1 MPLVE
6 FDVRSPPGD
15 ADRKSPLSESYGADN
30 ITVLEGLEA
39 VRRRPGMYIGSTGA
53 RGLHHLVWE
62 VLDNAVDEALA
73 GYCTEVTITLHPD
86 GSVSCADN
94 GRGIPVTMMAE
105 QGMSAVEVVLTKLHA
120 GGKFGGGGYKVS
132 GGLHGV
138 GVSVVNALSERLHI
152 EVRRDGFV
160 FSQDY
165 AKGDPQNA
173 LSQGEAWDGPTG
185 TSVTFLP
192 DGEIFEDIR
201 YDRDTLASRM
211 REMAFLTPV
220 LSLRLIDERG
230 DGSDETWKYE
240 GGIGEYVAFMNHG
253 KEVVHPGVVVVG
265 ARDEE
270 SSVEI
275 DVALQWN
282 MTYQPSIYS
291 FANAINT
298 HEGGSHLVGFRT
310 AVTRVVNSYARANSL
325 LKEKDENLTGED
337 VAEGLAAVISVRLPE
352 PQFEGQTKTKL
363 GNTHVR
369 GIVDS
374 ATNSALAQYFEE
386 HPAEAKAIAQKTVSA
401 ARARAAARKAREA
414 ARKTAFGSGGLP
426 GKLTDCVSTDPS
438 ISELYLVEGNSA
450 GGTAVDA
457 RDREFQAILPL
468 RGKILNVEKARID
481 RVFGNAEIQAMVA
494 AMGIGTGDEID
505 TSKARYHKLV
515 LMTDADVDGAHIRT
529 LILTFLYRH
538 MQPLIDAGYVYIA
551 QPPLYR
557 VRLGKE
563 QIYLSKDAE
572 VEDYAVGQR
581 LDQVTVVTGGAKLPL
596 DQELYRSLVKSVREQ
611 ELMTTRMRGAFGPI
625 AAELAKHPSLLED
638 NVDPTAIGDWF
649 AKGGADDERVTV
661 EVVSTDDDGTMLLR
675 RTERHT
681 GAVETIPLQLR
692 LFTGAA
698 YEGLRRSHQRMLEL
712 VGPGPFTV
720 TQGRKEVEATGHA
733 ALRDAIFDCCKD
745 GIEISRFK
753 GLGEMNADQLRDTA
767 MAPSTRTLLQVTM
780 ESAAEADAMFV
791 TLMGDQVEDRRAF
804 IESHARDAQG
814 IDV

>member
-1 MPLVE
+1 
-6 FDVRSPPGD
+6 
-15 ADRKSPLSESYGADN
+15 
-30 ITVLEGLEA
+30 
-39 VRRRPGMYIGSTGA
+39 MYIGSTGA

-720 TQGRKEVEATGHA
+720 TQGRKEVEAIGHA

>member
-1 MPLVE
+1 
-6 FDVRSPPGD
+6 
-15 ADRKSPLSESYGADN
+15 
-30 ITVLEGLEA
+30 
-39 VRRRPGMYIGSTGA
+39 
-53 RGLHHLVWE
+53 
-62 VLDNAVDEALA
+62 
-73 GYCTEVTITLHPD
+73 
-86 GSVSCADN
+86 
-94 GRGIPVTMMAE
+94 
-105 QGMSAVEVVLTKLHA
+105 
-120 GGKFGGGGYKVS
+120 
-132 GGLHGV
+132 
-138 GVSVVNALSERLHI
+138 
-152 EVRRDGFV
+152 
-160 FSQDY
+160 
-165 AKGDPQNA
+165 
-173 LSQGEAWDGPTG
+173 
-185 TSVTFLP
+185 
-192 DGEIFEDIR
+192 
-201 YDRDTLASRM
+201 M

-494 AMGIGTGDEID
+494 AMGIGTGDELE
-505 TSKARYHKLV
+505 TEKARYHKLV

-538 MQPLIDAGYVYIA
+538 MRPLIDAGYVYIA

-720 TQGRKEVEATGHA
+720 TQGRKEVEAIGHA

>member
-720 TQGRKEVEATGHA
+720 TQGRKEVEAIGHA
-733 ALRDAIFDCCKD
+733 ALRDGIFDCCKD

>member
-1 MPLVE
+1 MRSARTAPANRAPPPLTE
-6 FDVRSPPGD
+6 D
-15 ADRKSPLSESYGADN
+15 YGASN

-39 VRRRPGMYIGSTGA
+39 VRRRPGMYIGSTGV

-73 GYCTEVTITLHPD
+73 GHCDEVEITLHVD
-86 GSVSCADN
+86 GSVTCRDN
-94 GRGIPVTMMAE
+94 GRGIPVEMMAD

-138 GVSVVNALSERLHI
+138 GVSVVNALSERLRV

-160 FSQDY
+160 HAQDY
-165 AKGDPQNA
+165 ARGEPQGP
-173 LSQGEAWDGPTG
+173 LRQEEAWDGPTG
-185 TSVTFLP
+185 TSIHFLP
-192 DGEIFEDIR
+192 DIEIFDDTR
-201 YDRDTLASRM
+201 FDWDTLAQRM
-211 REMAFLTPV
+211 REMAFLTAG
-220 LSLRLIDERG
+220 LRLRLIDQRG
-230 DGSDETWKYE
+230 DGADETWRYE
-240 GGIGEYVAFMNHG
+240 GGIAEYVAFMNQG
-253 KEVVHPGVVVVG
+253 REVVHAGIGSVG
-265 ARDEE
+265 SRDDEND
-270 SSVEI
+270 VEV

-282 MTYQPSIYS
+282 GTYQSSIYS

-298 HEGGSHLVGFRT
+298 HEGGTHLVGFRT
-310 AVTRVVNSYARANSL
+310 AVTRVVNTYARASGL

-363 GNTHVR
+363 GNTPIR

-374 ATNSALAQYFEE
+374 SVNSALAEYFEE
-386 HPAEAKAIAQKTVSA
+386 HPGEARAISQKVVAA

-426 GKLTDCVSTDPS
+426 GKLTDCVTTDPS

-481 RVFGNAEIQAMVA
+481 KVFGNAEIQAMVA
-494 AMGIGTGDEID
+494 AMGIGTGDDID
-505 TSKARYHKLV
+505 IEKARYHKLV

-538 MQPLIDAGYVYIA
+538 MQPLIEAGFVYIA

-563 QIYLSKDAE
+563 QVYLSKDSE
-572 VEDYAVGQR
+572 VEEYTVGRR
-581 LDQVTVVTGGAKLPL
+581 LDQVSVQGPSGPIAL
-596 DQELYRSLVKSVREQ
+596 DLELYQALTRAVREQ
-611 ELMTTRMRGAFGPI
+611 EQMTARIRAEHGAIIADLARHPLLLAANVEPDGVAAWFRG
-625 AAELAKHPSLLED
+625 
-638 NVDPTAIGDWF
+638 
-649 AKGGADDERVTV
+649 GGADDEET
-661 EVVSTDDDGTMLLR
+661 EIAVVAEDGDGSLLLR
-675 RTERHT
+675 RTERQT
-681 GAVETIPLQLR
+681 GTVETIALPLDA
-692 LFTGAA
+692 FTGSGYA
-698 YEGLRRSHQRMLEL
+698 GLRRTHERLCAL
-712 VGPGPFTV
+712 VGAGPFTV
-720 TQGRKEVEATGHA
+720 TYGRREVEAPEHG
-733 ALRDAIFDCCKD
+733 ALRDAIALACRE
-745 GIEISRFK
+745 GIEINRFK
-753 GLGEMNADQLRDTA
+753 GLGEMNAEQLRETA
-767 MAPSTRTLLQVTM
+767 MAPATRTLLQVTL
-780 ESAAEADAMFV
+780 ESAAEADALFV
-791 TLMGDQVEDRRAF
+791 TLMGDQVEDRRNF
-804 IESHARDAQG
+804 IESHARDAEG

>member
-1 MPLVE
+1 M
-6 FDVRSPPGD
+6 RSPLGD

-165 AKGDPQNA
+165 AKGDPQNS
-173 LSQGEAWDGPTG
+173 LSQGEAWDGPSG
-185 TSVTFLP
+185 TTVSFLP

-310 AVTRVVNSYARANSL
+310 AVTRVVNSYARANNL

-374 ATNSALAQYFEE
+374 ATNQALAQYFEE

-563 QIYLSKDAE
+563 QIYLSKDSE

-581 LDQVTVVTGGAKLPL
+581 LEQVTVMAAGAKLPL
-596 DQELYRSLVKSVREQ
+596 DQELYRSIVKSIREQ

-625 AAELAKHPSLLED
+625 AADLAKHPSLLAA
-638 NVDPTAIGDWF
+638 NVEPGDIGDWF
-649 AKGGADDERVTV
+649 DKGGADDERVTV
-661 EVVSTDDDGTMLLR
+661 EVVSTDADGTMLLR

-681 GAVETIPLQLR
+681 GAVETIPLALK

-698 YEGLRRSHQRMLEL
+698 YEGLRRSHQRLLEL

-720 TQGRKEVEATGHA
+720 TQGRKEVEAHGHA

-767 MAPSTRTLLQVTM
+767 MAPSSRTLLQVTM
-780 ESAAEADAMFV
+780 ESAAEADAIFV

>member
-1 MPLVE
+1 
-6 FDVRSPPGD
+6 
-15 ADRKSPLSESYGADN
+15 LSESYGADN

-53 RGLHHLVWE
+53 RGIHHLVWE

-720 TQGRKEVEATGHA
+720 TQGRKEVEAIGHA

>member
-1 MPLVE
+1 
-6 FDVRSPPGD
+6 
-15 ADRKSPLSESYGADN
+15 
-30 ITVLEGLEA
+30 
-39 VRRRPGMYIGSTGA
+39 
-53 RGLHHLVWE
+53 RGE
-62 VLDNAVDEALA
+62 
-73 GYCTEVTITLHPD
+73 
-86 GSVSCADN
+86 
-94 GRGIPVTMMAE
+94 
-105 QGMSAVEVVLTKLHA
+105 
-120 GGKFGGGGYKVS
+120 
-132 GGLHGV
+132 
-138 GVSVVNALSERLHI
+138 
-152 EVRRDGFV
+152 
-160 FSQDY
+160 
-165 AKGDPQNA
+165 PQNA
-173 LSQGEAWDGPTG
+173 LAKGDAWDGPAG
-185 TSVTFLP
+185 TEITFLP
-192 DGEIFEDIR
+192 DAEIFEDIR
-201 YDRDTLASRM
+201 YDRDTLAQRM
-211 REMAFLTPV
+211 REMAFLTAG

-230 DGSDETWKYE
+230 DGSDETWRYE
-240 GGIGEYVAFMNHG
+240 GGIAEYVAFMNHG
-253 KEVVHPGVVVVG
+253 RELVHPGVVTVS

-270 SSVEI
+270 SGVEV

-282 MTYQPSIYS
+282 GTYQPSIFS

-310 AVTRVVNSYARANSL
+310 AVTRVVNSYARAGGL
-325 LKEKDENLTGED
+325 LKEKDENLAGED

-363 GNTHVR
+363 GNTNVR

-374 ATNSALAQYFEE
+374 ATNTALAQYFEE
-386 HPAEAKAIAQKTVSA
+386 HPSEAKAVAQKVVSA

-494 AMGIGTGDEID
+494 AMGIGTGDDIE
-505 TSKARYHKLV
+505 TEKARYHKLV

-538 MQPLIDAGYVYIA
+538 MRPLIDAGYVYIA

-581 LDQVTVVTGGAKLPL
+581 LEQVAVTTEAGPLPV
-596 DQELYRSLVKSVREQ
+596 DRELYRSIVKALREQ
-611 ELMTTRMRGAFGPI
+611 ELATTRIRSAHGGVVAD
-625 AAELAKHPSLLED
+625 LVRHPSLLAADLAPEA
-638 NVDPTAIGDWF
+638 VPAWF
-649 AKGGADDERVTV
+649 EGGGADDERHTV
-661 EVVSTDDDGTMLLR
+661 EVVATDPDGTLLLR

-681 GAVETIPLQLR
+681 GAVETISLAPAIFAGPAYAALR
-692 LFTGAA
+692 K
-698 YEGLRRSHQRMLEL
+698 SHARLTEL
-712 VGPGPFTV
+712 VGAGPFHV
-720 TQGRKEVEATGHA
+720 AQGRRESDAVGHA
-733 ALRDAIFDCCKD
+733 ALRDAIFECCKD
-745 GIEISRFK
+745 GLEISRFK
-753 GLGEMNADQLRDTA
+753 GLGEMNAEQLRETA
-767 MAPSTRTLLQVTM
+767 MAPRTRTLLQVTM
-780 ESAAEADAMFV
+780 ESAAEADALFV
-791 TLMGDQVEDRRAF
+791 TLMGDQVEERREF

>member
-1 MPLVE
+1 M
-6 FDVRSPPGD
+6 
-15 ADRKSPLSESYGADN
+15 PLSESYGADN

-39 VRRRPGMYIGSTGA
+39 VRRRPGMYIGSTGS

-73 GYCTEVTITLHPD
+73 GFCTEVEIVLHPD
-86 GSVSCADN
+86 GSVTCRDN
-94 GRGIPVTMMAE
+94 GRGIPVEVME
-105 QGMSAVEVVLTKLHA
+105 DQGMSAVEVVLTKLHA

-138 GVSVVNALSERLHI
+138 GVSVVNALAERLHI

-160 FSQDY
+160 HSQDY
-165 AKGDPQNA
+165 ARGEPQNA
-173 LSQGEAWDGPTG
+173 LSRGDAWDGPTG
-185 TSVTFLP
+185 TEVTFLP
-192 DGEIFEDIR
+192 DAEIFEDIR
-201 YDRDTLASRM
+201 YDRDTLAQRM
-211 REMAFLTPV
+211 REMAFLTAG

-230 DGSDETWKYE
+230 DGSDETWRYE
-240 GGIGEYVAFMNHG
+240 GGIAEYVAFMNHG
-253 KEVVHPGVVVVG
+253 RELVHPGVVTVS

-270 SSVEI
+270 SGVEV

-282 MTYQPSIYS
+282 GTYQPSIYS

-310 AVTRVVNSYARANSL
+310 AVTRVVNSYARAGGL

-363 GNTHVR
+363 GNTNVR

-374 ATNSALAQYFEE
+374 ATNTALAQYFEE
-386 HPAEAKAIAQKTVSA
+386 HPSEAKAVSQKVVSA

-494 AMGIGTGDEID
+494 AMGIGTGDDIE
-505 TSKARYHKLV
+505 TEKARYHKLV

-581 LDQVTVVTGGAKLPL
+581 LEQVAVTTEAGPL
-596 DQELYRSLVKSVREQ
+596 AVDQELYRSIVKALREQ
-611 ELMTTRMRGAFGPI
+611 ELATTRIRSAHGGVVSDLVRHPALL
-625 AAELAKHPSLLED
+625 AAALEPEA
-638 NVDPTAIGDWF
+638 VPAWF
-649 AKGGADDERVTV
+649 EGGGADDERHAIELVA
-661 EVVSTDDDGTMLLR
+661 TDPDGTLLLR

-681 GAVETIPLQLR
+681 GAVETISLAPAIFAGPAYAALR
-692 LFTGAA
+692 S
-698 YEGLRRSHQRMLEL
+698 SHARLLEL
-712 VGPGPFTV
+712 VGAGPFHV
-720 TQGRKEVEATGHA
+720 AQGRKEIDAVGHA
-733 ALRDAIFDCCKD
+733 ALRTAIFDCCKD
-745 GIEISRFK
+745 GLEISRFK
-753 GLGEMNADQLRDTA
+753 GLGEMNAEQLRETA
-767 MAPSTRTLLQVTM
+767 MAPATRTLLQVTM
-780 ESAAEADAMFV
+780 ESAAEADALFV
-791 TLMGDQVEDRRAF
+791 TLMGAQVEDRREF
-804 IESHARDAQG
+804 IEAHARDAQG

>member
-1 MPLVE
+1 M
-6 FDVRSPPGD
+6 
-15 ADRKSPLSESYGADN
+15 
-30 ITVLEGLEA
+30 
-39 VRRRPGMYIGSTGA
+39 
-53 RGLHHLVWE
+53 
-62 VLDNAVDEALA
+62 
-73 GYCTEVTITLHPD
+73 
-86 GSVSCADN
+86 
-94 GRGIPVTMMAE
+94 
-105 QGMSAVEVVLTKLHA
+105 
-120 GGKFGGGGYKVS
+120 
-132 GGLHGV
+132 
-138 GVSVVNALSERLHI
+138 
-152 EVRRDGFV
+152 RRDGFI

-165 AKGDPQNA
+165 AKGDPQNS
-173 LSQGEAWDGPTG
+173 LSKGEAWTG
-185 TSVTFLP
+185 QSSTSITFLP

-201 YDRDTLASRM
+201 FDRDTLALRM

-220 LSLRLIDERG
+220 LALRLIDERG

-240 GGIGEYVAFMNHG
+240 GGIGEYVTFMNQG
-253 KEVVHPGVVVVG
+253 KELVHTGVVVVSS
-265 ARDEE
+265 RDEE

-282 MTYQPSIYS
+282 QTYQPSIYS

-310 AVTRVVNSYARANSL
+310 AVTRVVNSYARANGL

-374 ATNSALAQYFEE
+374 ASNSALAQYFEE
-386 HPAEAKAIAQKTVSA
+386 HPAEAKAIGQKVVSA

-426 GKLTDCVSTDPS
+426 GKLTDCVTTDPS

-494 AMGIGTGDEID
+494 AMGIGVGDDID
-505 TSKARYHKLV
+505 TEKARYHKLV

-563 QIYLSKDAE
+563 QMYLSKDSE

-581 LDQVTVVTGGAKLPL
+581 LAQVTAMAGEDKLPL
-596 DQELYRSLVKSVREQ
+596 DQELYRSIVKSVREQ

-625 AAELAKHPSLLED
+625 VAELAKHPSLLEA
-638 NVDPTAIGDWF
+638 NVEPAAISEWF
-649 AKGGADDERVTV
+649 ANGGADDEFVTV
-661 EVVSTDDDGTMLLR
+661 EVTSSDEDGSIMLR

-681 GAVETIPLQLR
+681 GAVETIPLPLN

-698 YEGLRRSHQRMLEL
+698 YEGLRRSHKRLLEL

-720 TQGRKEVEATGHA
+720 TQGRKLIEAVGHA
-733 ALRDAIFDCCKD
+733 ALREAIFDCCKD

-767 MAPSTRTLLQVTM
+767 MAPQTRTLLQVTM

>member
-1 MPLVE
+1 
-6 FDVRSPPGD
+6 
-15 ADRKSPLSESYGADN
+15 
-30 ITVLEGLEA
+30 
-39 VRRRPGMYIGSTGA
+39 
-53 RGLHHLVWE
+53 
-62 VLDNAVDEALA
+62 
-73 GYCTEVTITLHPD
+73 
-86 GSVSCADN
+86 
-94 GRGIPVTMMAE
+94 
-105 QGMSAVEVVLTKLHA
+105 
-120 GGKFGGGGYKVS
+120 
-132 GGLHGV
+132 
-138 GVSVVNALSERLHI
+138 
-152 EVRRDGFV
+152 
-160 FSQDY
+160 
-165 AKGDPQNA
+165 
-173 LSQGEAWDGPTG
+173 
-185 TSVTFLP
+185 
-192 DGEIFEDIR
+192 
-201 YDRDTLASRM
+201 
-211 REMAFLTPV
+211 
-220 LSLRLIDERG
+220 
-230 DGSDETWKYE
+230 
-240 GGIGEYVAFMNHG
+240 
-253 KEVVHPGVVVVG
+253 
-265 ARDEE
+265 
-270 SSVEI
+270 
-275 DVALQWN
+275 
-282 MTYQPSIYS
+282 
-291 FANAINT
+291 
-298 HEGGSHLVGFRT
+298 
-310 AVTRVVNSYARANSL
+310 
-325 LKEKDENLTGED
+325 
-337 VAEGLAAVISVRLPE
+337 VRLPE

-720 TQGRKEVEATGHA
+720 TQGRKEVEAIGHA
-733 ALRDAIFDCCKD
+733 ALRDGIFDCCKD

>member
-6 FDVRSPPGD
+6 FVVRSPPGD

-563 QIYLSKDAE
+563 QIYLSKDSE

-611 ELMTTRMRGAFGPI
+611 ELMTTRMRGAFGPT
-625 AAELAKHPSLLED
+625 AAELAKHPSLLVA

-720 TQGRKEVEATGHA
+720 TQGRKEVEAVGHA

-780 ESAAEADAMFV
+780 ESAAEADTMFV

>member
-1 MPLVE
+1 V
-6 FDVRSPPGD
+6 
-15 ADRKSPLSESYGADN
+15 PLSESYGADN

-39 VRRRPGMYIGSTGA
+39 VRRRPGMYIGSTGT

-73 GYCTEVTITLHPD
+73 GFCTEVEIVLHPD
-86 GSVSCADN
+86 GSVTCRDN
-94 GRGIPVTMMAE
+94 GRGIPVDVME
-105 QGMSAVEVVLTKLHA
+105 DQGMSAVEVVLTKLHA

-138 GVSVVNALSERLHI
+138 GVSVVNALAERLHI

-160 FSQDY
+160 HSQDFARGEAQNAL
-165 AKGDPQNA
+165 AKGD
-173 LSQGEAWDGPTG
+173 AWDGPAG
-185 TSVTFLP
+185 TEVTFLP
-192 DGEIFEDIR
+192 DAEIFEDLR
-201 YDRDTLASRM
+201 YDRDTLAQRM
-211 REMAFLTPV
+211 REMAFLTAG

-230 DGSDETWKYE
+230 DGSDETWRYE
-240 GGIGEYVAFMNHG
+240 GGIAEYVAFMNHG
-253 KEVVHPGVVVVG
+253 RELVHPGVVTVS

-270 SSVEI
+270 SGVEV

-282 MTYQPSIYS
+282 GTYQPSIFS

-310 AVTRVVNSYARANSL
+310 AVTRVVNSYARAGGL
-325 LKEKDENLTGED
+325 LKEKDENLAGED
-337 VAEGLAAVISVRLPE
+337 VAEGLAAVISVRLAE

-363 GNTHVR
+363 GNTNVR

-374 ATNSALAQYFEE
+374 ATNTALAQYFEE
-386 HPAEAKAIAQKTVSA
+386 HPSEAKAVAQKVVSA

-494 AMGIGTGDEID
+494 AMGIGTGDDIE
-505 TSKARYHKLV
+505 TEKARYHKLV

-538 MQPLIDAGYVYIA
+538 MRPLIDAGYVYIA

-563 QIYLSKDAE
+563 QIYLAKDAE

-581 LDQVTVVTGGAKLPL
+581 LEQVTVTTEAGPLPV
-596 DQELYRSLVKSVREQ
+596 DRELYRSIVKALREQ
-611 ELMTTRMRGAFGPI
+611 ELATTRVRSAHGGVVAD
-625 AAELAKHPSLLED
+625 LVRHPSLLAADLAPEA
-638 NVDPTAIGDWF
+638 VPAWF
-649 AKGGADDERVTV
+649 EGGGADDERHTA
-661 EVVSTDDDGTMLLR
+661 EVVATDPDGTLLLR

-681 GAVETIPLQLR
+681 GAVETISLASAIFAGPAYAALR
-692 LFTGAA
+692 T
-698 YEGLRRSHQRMLEL
+698 SHARLTEL
-712 VGPGPFTV
+712 VGAGPFHV
-720 TQGRKEVEATGHA
+720 AQGRREADAVGHA
-733 ALRDAIFDCCKD
+733 ALRDAIFECCKD
-745 GIEISRFK
+745 GLEISRFK
-753 GLGEMNADQLRDTA
+753 GLGEMNAEQLRETA
-767 MAPSTRTLLQVTM
+767 MAPRTRTLLQVTM
-780 ESAAEADAMFV
+780 ESAAEADALFV
-791 TLMGDQVEDRRAF
+791 TLMGDQVEERREF

>member
-1 MPLVE
+1 MLGL
-6 FDVRSPPGD
+6 RSPPGD
-15 ADRKSPLSESYGADN
+15 TDRKSPLSESYGADN

-39 VRRRPGMYIGSTGA
+39 VRRRPGMYIGSTGT

-73 GYCTEVTITLHPD
+73 GFCTEVTITLHTD
-86 GSVSCADN
+86 GSVTCADN
-94 GRGIPVTMMAE
+94 GRGIPVTIMAD

-152 EVRRDGFV
+152 EVRRDGHV
-160 FSQDY
+160 YAQDY

-173 LSQGEAWDGPTG
+173 LTAIADWDGPTG
-185 TSVTFLP
+185 TAVTFLP

-201 YDRDTLASRM
+201 YDRDVLASRM

-220 LSLRLIDERG
+220 LSLRLVDERG

-240 GGIGEYVAFMNHG
+240 GGIAEYVAFMNHG
-253 KEVVHPGVVVVG
+253 KEVVHPGVVVVS

-270 SSVEI
+270 AGVEI

-282 MTYQPSIYS
+282 MTYQPSIFS

-298 HEGGSHLVGFRT
+298 HEGGSHMVGFRT
-310 AVTRVVNSYARANSL
+310 AVTRVVNSYARANNL
-325 LKEKDENLTGED
+325 LKEKDENLSGED
-337 VAEGLAAVISVRLPE
+337 VAEGLAGVISVRLPE

-374 ATNSALAQYFEE
+374 ATNQALAQYFEE

-426 GKLTDCVSTDPS
+426 GKLTDCVSTDPT

-494 AMGIGTGDEID
+494 AMGIGTGDELE
-505 TSKARYHKLV
+505 TEKARYHKLV

-538 MQPLIDAGYVYIA
+538 MRPLIDAGYVYIA

-563 QIYLSKDAE
+563 QIYLSKDSE
-572 VEDYAVGQR
+572 VEEYAVGQR
-581 LDQVTVVTGGAKLPL
+581 LEQVAVTTADGPL
-596 DQELYRSLVKSVREQ
+596 KVNAELYSAIVKALREQ
-611 ELMTTRMRGAFGPI
+611 ELMTTRIRGAHGTVV
-625 AAELAKHPSLLED
+625 ADLARHPSLLAAKLE
-638 NVDPTAIGDWF
+638 PAAIADWF
-649 AKGGADDERVTV
+649 AKGGADDERSTI
-661 EVVSTDDDGTMLLR
+661 EVVATDDDGTLLLR

-681 GAVETIPLQLR
+681 GAVETIPLPPK

-698 YEGLRRSHQRMLEL
+698 YEGLRHSHETLLGL
-712 VGPGPFTV
+712 VGTGPFTV
-720 TQGRKEVEATGHA
+720 TQGRKEIEAIGHA
-733 ALRDAIFDCCKD
+733 ALRQAIFDCCKD

-753 GLGEMNADQLRDTA
+753 GLGEMNSEQLRETA

-780 ESAAEADAMFV
+780 ESAAEADALFV

>member
-720 TQGRKEVEATGHA
+720 TQGRKEVEAVGHA

>member
-1 MPLVE
+1 MT
-6 FDVRSPPGD
+6 
-15 ADRKSPLSESYGADN
+15 ESYGASN

-73 GYCTEVTITLHPD
+73 GYCTEVTITLHTD
-86 GSVSCADN
+86 GSATCIDN
-94 GRGIPVTMMAE
+94 GRGIPVEMMAD

-138 GVSVVNALSERLHI
+138 GVSVVNALSEKLHI
-152 EVRRDGFV
+152 EVRRDGFI

-165 AKGDPQNA
+165 AKGDSQNS
-173 LSQGEAWDGPTG
+173 LSKGEAWSGQSS
-185 TSVTFLP
+185 TSITFLP

-201 YDRDTLASRM
+201 FDRDTLALRM

-220 LSLRLIDERG
+220 LALRLIDERG

-240 GGIGEYVAFMNHG
+240 GGIGEYVAFMNQG
-253 KEVVHPGVVVVG
+253 KELVHTGIVVVSS
-265 ARDEE
+265 RDEE

-282 MTYQPSIYS
+282 QTYQPSIYS

-310 AVTRVVNSYARANSL
+310 AVTRVVNSYARANGL

-374 ATNSALAQYFEE
+374 ASNSALAQYFEE
-386 HPAEAKAIAQKTVSA
+386 HPAEAKAIGQKVVSA

-426 GKLTDCVSTDPS
+426 GKLTDCVTTDPS

-494 AMGIGTGDEID
+494 AMGIGVGDDID
-505 TSKARYHKLV
+505 TEKARYHKLV

-563 QIYLSKDAE
+563 QMYLSKDSE

-581 LDQVTVVTGGAKLPL
+581 LAQVTAMAGEAKLPL
-596 DQELYRSLVKSVREQ
+596 DQELYRSIVKSVREQ

-625 AAELAKHPSLLED
+625 VAELAKHPSLLEA
-638 NVDPTAIGDWF
+638 NVEPEAISEWF
-649 AKGGADDERVTV
+649 ATGGADDEFVTV
-661 EVVSTDDDGTMLLR
+661 EVTSAETDGSIMLR

-681 GAVETIPLQLR
+681 GAVETIPLPLN

-698 YEGLRRSHQRMLEL
+698 YEGLRRSHKRLLEL
-712 VGPGPFTV
+712 VGPGPFMV
-720 TQGRKEVEATGHA
+720 TQGRKEIEAVGHA
-733 ALRDAIFDCCKD
+733 ALREAIFDCCKD

-767 MAPSTRTLLQVTM
+767 MAPQTRTLLQVTM

>member
-1 MPLVE
+1 
-6 FDVRSPPGD
+6 
-15 ADRKSPLSESYGADN
+15 
-30 ITVLEGLEA
+30 
-39 VRRRPGMYIGSTGA
+39 
-53 RGLHHLVWE
+53 
-62 VLDNAVDEALA
+62 
-73 GYCTEVTITLHPD
+73 
-86 GSVSCADN
+86 
-94 GRGIPVTMMAE
+94 
-105 QGMSAVEVVLTKLHA
+105 
-120 GGKFGGGGYKVS
+120 
-132 GGLHGV
+132 
-138 GVSVVNALSERLHI
+138 
-152 EVRRDGFV
+152 
-160 FSQDY
+160 
-165 AKGDPQNA
+165 
-173 LSQGEAWDGPTG
+173 
-185 TSVTFLP
+185 
-192 DGEIFEDIR
+192 
-201 YDRDTLASRM
+201 
-211 REMAFLTPV
+211 
-220 LSLRLIDERG
+220 
-230 DGSDETWKYE
+230 
-240 GGIGEYVAFMNHG
+240 
-253 KEVVHPGVVVVG
+253 VHPGVVVVG

-720 TQGRKEVEATGHA
+720 TQGRKEVEAIGHA

>member
-1 MPLVE
+1 MT
-6 FDVRSPPGD
+6 
-15 ADRKSPLSESYGADN
+15 ESYGASN

-73 GYCTEVTITLHPD
+73 GYCTEVTITLHTD
-86 GSVSCADN
+86 GSATCIDN
-94 GRGIPVTMMAE
+94 GRGIPVEMMAD

-138 GVSVVNALSERLHI
+138 GVSVVNALSEKLHI
-152 EVRRDGFV
+152 EVRRDGFI

-165 AKGDPQNA
+165 AKGDPQNS
-173 LSQGEAWDGPTG
+173 LSKGEAWTG
-185 TSVTFLP
+185 QSSTSITFLP

-201 YDRDTLASRM
+201 FDRDTLALRM

-220 LSLRLIDERG
+220 LALRLIDERG

-240 GGIGEYVAFMNHG
+240 GGIGEYVTFMNQG
-253 KEVVHPGVVVVG
+253 KELVHTGVVVVSS
-265 ARDEE
+265 RDEE

-282 MTYQPSIYS
+282 QTYQPSIYS

-310 AVTRVVNSYARANSL
+310 AVTRVVNSYARANGL

-374 ATNSALAQYFEE
+374 ASNAALAQYFEE
-386 HPAEAKAIAQKTVSA
+386 HPAEAKAIGQKVVSA

-426 GKLTDCVSTDPS
+426 GKLTDCVTTDPS

-494 AMGIGTGDEID
+494 AMGIGVGDDID
-505 TSKARYHKLV
+505 TEKARYHKLV

-563 QIYLSKDAE
+563 QMYLSKDSE

-581 LDQVTVVTGGAKLPL
+581 LAQVTAMAGEAKLPL
-596 DQELYRSLVKSVREQ
+596 DQELYRSIVKSVREQ

-625 AAELAKHPSLLED
+625 VAELAKHPSLLEA
-638 NVDPTAIGDWF
+638 NVEPAAVSEWF
-649 AKGGADDERVTV
+649 AKGGADDEFVTV
-661 EVVSTDDDGTMLLR
+661 EVTSTETDGSIMLR

-681 GAVETIPLQLR
+681 GAVETIPLPLN

-698 YEGLRRSHQRMLEL
+698 YEGLRRSHKRLLEL
-712 VGPGPFTV
+712 VGPGPFLV
-720 TQGRKEVEATGHA
+720 TQGRKEIEAVGHA
-733 ALRDAIFDCCKD
+733 ALREAIFDCCKD
-745 GIEISRFK
+745 GIEISRYK

-767 MAPSTRTLLQVTM
+767 MAPQTRTLLQVTM

>member
-720 TQGRKEVEATGHA
+720 TQGRKEVEAVGHA

-753 GLGEMNADQLRDTA
+753 GLGEMNAEQLRETA
-767 MAPSTRTLLQVTM
+767 MAPATRTLLQVTM
-780 ESAAEADAMFV
+780 ESAAEADALFV
-791 TLMGDQVEDRRAF
+791 TLMGDQVEERREF
-804 IESHARDAQG
+804 IEAHARDAQG

>member
-1 MPLVE
+1 M
-6 FDVRSPPGD
+6 
-15 ADRKSPLSESYGADN
+15 PLSESYGADN

-39 VRRRPGMYIGSTGA
+39 VRRRPGMYIGSTGT

-73 GYCTEVTITLHPD
+73 GFCTEVEIALRTD
-86 GSVSCADN
+86 GSVTCRDN
-94 GRGIPVTMMAE
+94 GRGIPVEVMAD

-138 GVSVVNALSERLHI
+138 GVSVVNALAARLHI

-160 FSQDY
+160 HSQDY
-165 AKGDPQNA
+165 ARGEPQTPLARGD
-173 LSQGEAWDGPTG
+173 AWTGPTG
-185 TSVTFLP
+185 TEITFLP
-192 DGEIFEDIR
+192 DGEIFEDTR
-201 YDRDTLASRM
+201 FDRDTLAQRM
-211 REMAFLTPV
+211 REMAFLTAG

-230 DGSDETWKYE
+230 DGSDETWRYE
-240 GGIGEYVAFMNHG
+240 GGIAEYVAFMNQG
-253 KEVVHPGVVVVG
+253 REVVHPGVVTVSS
-265 ARDEE
+265 RDEE
-270 SSVEI
+270 SGVEV

-282 MTYQPSIYS
+282 ATYQPSIYS

-298 HEGGSHLVGFRT
+298 HEGGSHMVGFRT
-310 AVTRVVNSYARANSL
+310 AVTRVVNSYARAGSL

-374 ATNSALAQYFEE
+374 ATNTALAEYFEE
-386 HPAEAKAIAQKTVSA
+386 HPSEAKAIAQKVVSA

-426 GKLTDCVSTDPS
+426 GKLTDCVSTDPAA
-438 ISELYLVEGNSA
+438 SELYLVEGNSA

-457 RDREFQAILPL
+457 RDREFQAVLPL

-494 AMGIGTGDEID
+494 AMGIGTGDDIE
-505 TSKARYHKLV
+505 TEKARYHKLV

-557 VRLGKE
+557 VRIGKE
-563 QIYLSKDAE
+563 QMYLSKDSE
-572 VEDYAVGQR
+572 VEEYAVGQR
-581 LDQVTVVTGGAKLPL
+581 IGQVELEGPDGPIAVDLELYRAIARALR
-596 DQELYRSLVKSVREQ
+596 DQELAV
-611 ELMTTRMRGAFGPI
+611 TRIRGAHG
-625 AAELAKHPSLLED
+625 AVVAELARHPALLAADLEPD
-638 NVDPTAIGDWF
+638 GVAAWF
-649 AKGGADDERVTV
+649 AGGGADDDTSTV
-661 EVVSTDDDGTMLLR
+661 EVVATDPDQTLLLR
-675 RTERHT
+675 RTERKS
-681 GAVETIPLQLR
+681 GAVETITLPPSLFSGPAHQALR
-692 LFTGAA
+692 QSH
-698 YEGLRRSHQRMLEL
+698 RRLVEL

-720 TQGRKEVEATGHA
+720 RQGRREVEASGHA
-733 ALRDAIFDCCKD
+733 ALRQAIFDGCKD
-745 GIEISRFK
+745 GLEISRFK
-753 GLGEMNADQLRDTA
+753 GLGEMNAEQLRETA
-767 MAPSTRTLLQVTM
+767 MSPATRTLLQVTM
-780 ESAAEADAMFV
+780 ESAAEADALFV
-791 TLMGDQVEDRRAF
+791 TLMGDQVDERREF
-804 IESHARDAQG
+804 IEAHARDAQG

>member
-1 MPLVE
+1 
-6 FDVRSPPGD
+6 
-15 ADRKSPLSESYGADN
+15 LSESYGADN

-720 TQGRKEVEATGHA
+720 TQGRKEVEAIGHA
-733 ALRDAIFDCCKD
+733 ALRDGIFDCCKD

>member
-1 MPLVE
+1 MQYTEAYNEIEYSYCNNINTIEGGTHLSG
-6 FDVRSPPGD
+6 FRS
-15 ADRKSPLSESYGADN
+15 ALTR
-30 ITVLEGLEA
+30 TVNK
-39 VRRRPGMYIGSTGA
+39 YI
-53 RGLHHLVWE
+53 V
-62 VLDNAVDEALA
+62 
-73 GYCTEVTITLHPD
+73 
-86 GSVSCADN
+86 DN
-94 GRGIPVTMMAE
+94 GLQKSNEDA
-105 QGMSAVEVVLTKLHA
+105 LT
-120 GGKFGGGGYKVS
+120 
-132 GGLHGV
+132 
-138 GVSVVNALSERLHI
+138 
-152 EVRRDGFV
+152 
-160 FSQDY
+160 
-165 AKGDPQNA
+165 GD
-173 LSQGEAWDGPTG
+173 
-185 TSVTFLP
+185 
-192 DGEIFEDIR
+192 DIR
-201 YDRDTLASRM
+201 
-211 REMAFLTPV
+211 
-220 LSLRLIDERG
+220 
-230 DGSDETWKYE
+230 E
-240 GGIGEYVAFMNHG
+240 GI
-253 KEVVHPGVVVVG
+253 
-265 ARDEE
+265 
-270 SSVEI
+270 
-275 DVALQWN
+275 
-282 MTYQPSIYS
+282 T
-291 FANAINT
+291 
-298 HEGGSHLVGFRT
+298 
-310 AVTRVVNSYARANSL
+310 
-325 LKEKDENLTGED
+325 
-337 VAEGLAAVISVRLPE
+337 AVISVKVPQ

-363 GNTHVR
+363 GNGEVE
-369 GIVDS
+369 GIV
-374 ATNSALAQYFEE
+374 AAIVNEQLGNFFEE
-386 HPAEAKAIAQKTVSA
+386 NPGVARKVVEKAVLA

-611 ELMTTRMRGAFGPI
+611 ELMTTRMRGAFGPTV
-625 AAELAKHPSLLED
+625 AELAKHPSLLEA
-638 NVDPTAIGDWF
+638 NVDPAAIGDWF

-720 TQGRKEVEATGHA
+720 TQGRKEVEAIGHA

-780 ESAAEADAMFV
+780 ESAAEADTMFV

>member
-1 MPLVE
+1 ML
-6 FDVRSPPGD
+6 DLRSPLGD

-39 VRRRPGMYIGSTGA
+39 VRRRPGMYIGSTGT

-73 GYCTEVTITLHPD
+73 GFCTEVTITLHPD
-86 GSVSCADN
+86 GSVTCADN
-94 GRGIPVTMMAE
+94 GRGIPVTMMAD
-105 QGMSAVEVVLTKLHA
+105 QGMSAVEVVLTKIHA

-138 GVSVVNALSERLHI
+138 GVSVVNALSEKLHI

-160 FSQDY
+160 YSQDY

-173 LSQGEAWDGPTG
+173 LTQGEAWDGPSG
-185 TSVTFLP
+185 TAVTFLP

-220 LSLRLIDERG
+220 LALRLIDERG

-240 GGIGEYVAFMNHG
+240 GGIAEYVAFMNHG
-253 KEVVHPGVVVVG
+253 KEVVHPGVVVVS

-270 SSVEI
+270 NSVEI

-282 MTYQPSIYS
+282 MTYQPAIFS

-298 HEGGSHLVGFRT
+298 HEGGSHMVGFRT
-310 AVTRVVNSYARANSL
+310 AVTRVVNSYARANNL

-337 VAEGLAAVISVRLPE
+337 VAEGLAGVISVRLPE

-374 ATNSALAQYFEE
+374 ATNQALAQYFEE

-494 AMGIGTGDEID
+494 AMGIGTGDELE
-505 TSKARYHKLV
+505 TEKARYHKLV

-538 MQPLIDAGYVYIA
+538 MRPLIDAGYVYIA

-572 VEDYAVGQR
+572 VEEYAVGQR
-581 LDQVTVVTGGAKLPL
+581 LEQVSVTTADGPL
-596 DQELYRSLVKSVREQ
+596 KVNAELYGAIVKALREQ
-611 ELMTTRMRGAFGPI
+611 ELMTTRIRGAHGTVV
-625 AAELAKHPSLLED
+625 ADLARNQSLLAAKL
-638 NVDPTAIGDWF
+638 DPGAIADWF
-649 AKGGADDERVTV
+649 AKGGADDERCTI
-661 EVVSTDDDGTMLLR
+661 EVVATDDDGTLLLR

-681 GAVETIPLQLR
+681 GAVETIPLPPK

-698 YEGLRRSHQRMLEL
+698 YEGLRHSHQVLL
-712 VGPGPFTV
+712 DLIGTGPYTV
-720 TQGRKEVEATGHA
+720 TQGRKEIEAIGHA
-733 ALRDAIFDCCKD
+733 ALRQAIFDCCKD

-753 GLGEMNADQLRDTA
+753 GLGEMNSDQLRETA
-767 MAPSTRTLLQVTM
+767 MAPSTRTLLQVNM
-780 ESAAEADAMFV
+780 ESAAEADALFV

>member
-1 MPLVE
+1 M
-6 FDVRSPPGD
+6 
-15 ADRKSPLSESYGADN
+15 SESYGADN

-73 GYCTEVTITLHPD
+73 GYCTEVTISLHPD
-86 GSVSCADN
+86 GSVTCADN
-94 GRGIPVTMMAE
+94 GRGIPVTMMAD

-160 FSQDY
+160 YSQDY
-165 AKGDPQNA
+165 AKGDPQNS
-173 LSQGEAWDGPTG
+173 LSQGDAWDGPAG
-185 TSVTFLP
+185 TAITFLP
-192 DGEIFEDIR
+192 DAEIFEDIR
-201 YDRDTLASRM
+201 YDRDTLAGRM

-220 LSLRLIDERG
+220 LALRLIDERG

-240 GGIGEYVAFMNHG
+240 GGIAEYVAFMNHG

-265 ARDEE
+265 TRDEE

-282 MTYQPSIYS
+282 TTYQPSIYS

-310 AVTRVVNSYARANSL
+310 AVTRVVNSYARANNL

-374 ATNSALAQYFEE
+374 ATNTALAQYFEE
-386 HPAEAKAIAQKTVSA
+386 HPAEAKAIANKTVSA

-494 AMGIGTGDEID
+494 AMGIGTGEDID
-505 TSKARYHKLV
+505 TEKARYHKLV

-563 QIYLSKDAE
+563 QIYLSKDGE

-581 LDQVTVVTGGAKLPL
+581 LAQVTVATEDGALPI
-596 DQELYRSLVKSVREQ
+596 DQDLYREIVKALREQ
-611 ELMTTRMRGAFGPI
+611 ELMTTRMRGAHGPVI
-625 AAELAKHPSLLED
+625 AEIATHPSLLSAKLEPAD
-638 NVDPTAIGDWF
+638 IPAWF
-649 AKGGADDERVTV
+649 AAGSADTEHATV
-661 EVVSTDDDGTMLLR
+661 EVVSTDDDGTLLLR

-681 GAVETIPLQLR
+681 GAVETIALPSS
-692 LFTGAA
+692 LFSGVA
-698 YEGLRRSHQRMLEL
+698 YEGLRRSHLKLIGL
-712 VGPGPFTV
+712 VGTGPYTV
-720 TQGRKEVEATGHA
+720 TQGRKEAEAVGHA
-733 ALRDAIFDCCKD
+733 ALRQAIFDCCKD
-745 GIEISRFK
+745 GMEISRFK
-753 GLGEMNADQLRDTA
+753 GLGEMNAEQLRDTA
-767 MAPSTRTLLQVTM
+767 MAPQTRTLLQVTM

-804 IESHARDAQG
+804 IEAHARDAQG

>member
-1 MPLVE
+1 MT
-6 FDVRSPPGD
+6 
-15 ADRKSPLSESYGADN
+15 ESYGASN

-73 GYCTEVTITLHPD
+73 GYCTEVTITLHTD
-86 GSVSCADN
+86 GSATCMDN
-94 GRGIPVTMMAE
+94 GRGIPVEMMAD

-138 GVSVVNALSERLHI
+138 GVSVVNALSEKLHI
-152 EVRRDGFV
+152 EVRRDGSI

-165 AKGDPQNA
+165 AKGDPQNS
-173 LSQGEAWDGPTG
+173 LSKGEAWDGQSS
-185 TSVTFLP
+185 TSITFLP

-201 YDRDTLASRM
+201 FDRDTLALRM

-220 LSLRLIDERG
+220 LALRLIDERG

-240 GGIGEYVAFMNHG
+240 GGIGEYVTFMNQG
-253 KEVVHPGVVVVG
+253 KELVHTGVVVVSS
-265 ARDEE
+265 RDEE

-282 MTYQPSIYS
+282 QTYQPSIYS

-298 HEGGSHLVGFRT
+298 HEGGSPLVGFRT
-310 AVTRVVNSYARANSL
+310 AGTRVVNSSARANGL

-374 ATNSALAQYFEE
+374 ASNSALAEYFEE
-386 HPAEAKAIAQKTVSA
+386 HPSEAKAIGQKVVSA

-426 GKLTDCVSTDPS
+426 GKLTDCVTTDPS

-494 AMGIGTGDEID
+494 AMGIGVGDDID
-505 TSKARYHKLV
+505 TEKARYHKLV

-563 QIYLSKDAE
+563 QMYLSKDSE

-581 LDQVTVVTGGAKLPL
+581 LAQVSAMAGEGTLPL
-596 DQELYRSLVKSVREQ
+596 DQELYRSIVKSVREQ

-625 AAELAKHPSLLED
+625 AAELAKHPSLLEA
-638 NVDPTAIGDWF
+638 NVEPAAISDWF
-649 AKGGADDERVTV
+649 AKGGADDEHVTV
-661 EVVSTDDDGTMLLR
+661 EVTSTETDGPIMLR

-681 GAVETIPLQLR
+681 GAVETIPLPLS

-698 YEGLRRSHQRMLEL
+698 YEGLRRSHRRLLEL
-712 VGPGPFTV
+712 VGPGPFMV
-720 TQGRKEVEATGHA
+720 TQGRKEIEAVGHA
-733 ALRDAIFDCCKD
+733 ALREAIFDCCKD

-767 MAPSTRTLLQVTM
+767 MAPQTRTLLQVTM

>member
-1 MPLVE
+1 
-6 FDVRSPPGD
+6 
-15 ADRKSPLSESYGADN
+15 LSESYGADN

-73 GYCTEVTITLHPD
+73 GYCTEVTISLHPD
-86 GSVSCADN
+86 GSVTCADN
-94 GRGIPVTMMAE
+94 GRGIPVTMMAD

-160 FSQDY
+160 YSQDY
-165 AKGDPQNA
+165 AKGDPQNS
-173 LSQGEAWDGPTG
+173 LSQGDAWDGPAG
-185 TSVTFLP
+185 TAITFLP
-192 DGEIFEDIR
+192 DAEIFEDIR
-201 YDRDTLASRM
+201 YDRDTLAGRM

-220 LSLRLIDERG
+220 LALRLIDERG

-240 GGIGEYVAFMNHG
+240 GGIAEYVAFMNHG

-265 ARDEE
+265 TRDEE

-282 MTYQPSIYS
+282 TTYQPSIYS

-310 AVTRVVNSYARANSL
+310 AVTRVVNSYARANNL

-374 ATNSALAQYFEE
+374 ATNTALAQYFEE
-386 HPAEAKAIAQKTVSA
+386 HPAEAKAIANKTVSA

-494 AMGIGTGDEID
+494 AMGIGTGEDID
-505 TSKARYHKLV
+505 TEKARYHKLV

-563 QIYLSKDAE
+563 QIYLSKDGE

-581 LDQVTVVTGGAKLPL
+581 LAQVTVATEDGALPI
-596 DQELYRSLVKSVREQ
+596 DQDLYREIVKALREQ
-611 ELMTTRMRGAFGPI
+611 ELMTTRMRGAHGPVI
-625 AAELAKHPSLLED
+625 AEIATHPSLLSAKLEPAD
-638 NVDPTAIGDWF
+638 IPAWF
-649 AKGGADDERVTV
+649 AAGSADTEHATV
-661 EVVSTDDDGTMLLR
+661 EVVSTDDDGTLLLR

-681 GAVETIPLQLR
+681 GAVETIALPSS
-692 LFTGAA
+692 LFSGVA
-698 YEGLRRSHQRMLEL
+698 YEGLRRSHLKLIGL
-712 VGPGPFTV
+712 VGTGPYTV
-720 TQGRKEVEATGHA
+720 TQGRKEAEAVGHA
-733 ALRDAIFDCCKD
+733 ALRQAIFDCCKD
-745 GIEISRFK
+745 GMEISRFK
-753 GLGEMNADQLRDTA
+753 GLGEMNAEQLRDTA
-767 MAPSTRTLLQVTM
+767 MAPQTRTLLQVTM

-804 IESHARDAQG
+804 IEAHARDAQG